1 MALIK
6 CKECSAA
13 VSDTVATCPQCGF
26 VIKKPEGLIKR
37 LLKGVAVGFLG
48 LIILGRVLTLF
59 SKSRDAGGSL
69 PERNIEQSSAGGGTS
84 DVSVREV
91 NSGAAPTSSAQS
103 HSLIGDLIQTKKF
116 EITVTK
122 AEIKNT
128 VGEGFLQSKPAE
140 GGIYVAV
147 QWRYKNISEQPVSFF
162 SFPKLYLFDPKKNKF
177 SHDVSA
183 SGSFASELKLTEKV
197 VSDLNPG
204 ITVSSASVFEVSK
217 DFFNPKTWNLSI
229 SADQKFEVDFGVMQ

>member
-1 MALIK
+1 M
-6 CKECSAA
+6 
-13 VSDTVATCPQCGF
+13 
-26 VIKKPEGLIKR
+26 
-37 LLKGVAVGFLG
+37 
-48 LIILGRVLTLF
+48 
-59 SKSRDAGGSL
+59 

-147 QWRYKNISEQPVSFF
+147 QWRYKNISEQPVSFLA
-162 SFPKLYLFDPKKNKF
+162 SLNCICSIRKTNFP
-177 SHDVSA
+177 
-183 SGSFASELKLTEKV
+183 T
-197 VSDLNPG
+197 
-204 ITVSSASVFEVSK
+204 TSVQVGALQV
-217 DFFNPKTWNLSI
+217 N
-229 SADQKFEVDFGVMQ
+229 